1 MVAPYGSIIHEGGQ
15 KPMKTKKFFYRFAT
29 IKQVEKFVNKVNTCN
44 IEWKTNCVVITY
56 SK

>member
-1 MVAPYGSIIHEGGQ
+1 
-15 KPMKTKKFFYRFAT
+15 MKTKKFFYRFAT
-29 IKQVEKFVNKVNTCN
+29 INQVEKFVNKVNTCN